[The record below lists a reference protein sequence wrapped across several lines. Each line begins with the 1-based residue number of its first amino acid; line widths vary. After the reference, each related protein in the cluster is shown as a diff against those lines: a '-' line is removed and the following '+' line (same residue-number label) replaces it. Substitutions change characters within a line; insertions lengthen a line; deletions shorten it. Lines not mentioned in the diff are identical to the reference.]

1 MLQLL
6 NKTKMNN
13 KLPIYAYAIAS
24 AYFLFIGIVI
34 GQNFAKQP
42 EGNQLQ
48 ASIIPTTIPTS
59 SITNAVTSAQAA
71 ATKTATTTAQ
81 NAATKLVSTSN
92 LNLPTSIS
100 GSLPSTT
107 TAVQTA
113 QSAASSAATKLSAIQ
128 QQISGNLSTTAK
140 NVQTTATAAASAA
153 TNQVSA
159 NNLSLLKNISG
170 NSLPSTAEAAQ
181 LATANKQ
188 ITDLKLPLQMQ
199 DMNLTDAQKKIL
211 GERLT
216 TLKDTACPNVA
227 SGGVNA
233 TTACPGVSAQI
244 GNIAGIQQSIPNVS
258 LPSGISAL
266 SGLSGIASK
275 MGVSDISNLTNIGN
289 LSSLSNLSGLQNTAT
304 NALKSSVTSKLGL

>member
-6 NKTKMNN
+6 NKLTMNN
-13 KLPIYAYAIAS
+13 KLPIYAFAIAS
-24 AYFLFIGIVI
+24 AYFLFIGVVI

-42 EGNQLQ
+42 EGSQLQ

-107 TAVQTA
+107 TATQAA
-113 QSAASSAATKLSAIQ
+113 QSATAKLSAIQ
-128 QQISGNLSTTAK
+128 QQISGSTLAGKIPTSTTAIT
-140 NVQTTATAAASAA
+140 QTAATASASAQA
-153 TNQVSA
+153 A
-159 NNLSLLKNISG
+159 I
-170 NSLPSTAEAAQ
+170 AQ

-188 ITDLKLPLQMQ
+188 ITDLKLPLQVQ

-216 TLKDTACPNVA
+216 TMKDTTCPNVA

-275 MGVSDISNLTNIGN
+275 MGVSDISNLSNIGN
-289 LSSLSNLSGLQNTAT
+289 LSSLSNLSGLQSTAT
-304 NALKSSVTSKLGL
+304 NALKSSVTSKLGF

>member
-6 NKTKMNN
+6 NKLTMNN
-13 KLPIYAYAIAS
+13 KLPIYAFAIAS
-24 AYFLFIGIVI
+24 AYFLFIGVVI

-42 EGNQLQ
+42 EGSQLQ

-100 GSLPSTT
+100 GSLPNTT
-107 TAVQTA
+107 TATQTA
-113 QSAASSAATKLSAIQ
+113 QSATAKLSAIQ

-227 SGGVNA
+227 SGGVDA
-233 TTACPGVSAQI
+233 ATACPGVSAQI

-275 MGVSDISNLTNIGN
+275 MGVSDISNLSNIGN
-289 LSSLSNLSGLQNTAT
+289 LSSLSNLSGLQSTAT
-304 NALKSSVTSKLGL
+304 NALKSSVTSKLGF